1 MGIQLSLARA
11 GRHLS
16 SKMREIVHLQAG
28 QCGNQIGAKFWEII
42 SDEHGVDPTELT
54 MATLISNLSA
64 LTFIIMKHLVE
75 SMFPE
80 QSWLILSL
88 VPWIQYDQDPMD
100 KFSDQITSSL
110 VSLEQETT
118 GLRDITQKVRS

>member
-1 MGIQLSLARA
+1 MNTVLTPL
-11 GRHLS
+11 
-16 SKMREIVHLQAG
+16 
-28 QCGNQIGAKFWEII
+28 
-42 SDEHGVDPTELT
+42 ELT

-88 VPWIQYDQDPMD
+88 VPWIQYDQDLMD

-118 GLRDITQKVRS
+118 GLKATTLKVRFFVTLRKLDMTW